1 MHLSQVDLNLF
12 VVLEAIYRE
21 GNLTRAG
28 RQLKLTQPAMS
39 HALKRLRELLKDPL
53 FIREGANM
61 VPTPFSRNMIN
72 DVRQALQIL
81 EVSLYENRNFD
92 PAHTRRNFQ
101 LGFWELMES
110 TILPRLVTVLAEAAP
125 EISITTLRVKR
136 REIEMELASGALDLA
151 LDVPINMSDTIRQQ
165 PLFSDRVVVLAR
177 DRHPAI
183 AGELN
188 LDTYLAQEH
197 ILVSSRRFGPS
208 LVDAELN
215 RKGRKR
221 RIVVRCQNY
230 FAACRVVS
238 ETDMLLTMPA
248 HYAEMLNTPF
258 GNRLYPFPLKSL
270 QTLDIQMYWHESADN
285 DPPNRW
291 LREQIKKVID
301 ESMNAPSPAR
311 KSAHKK
317 QRESRSRGETN
328 ESRSFARTQE
338 AARR

>member
-81 EVSLYENRNFD
+81 ELNLYEDRSFD
-92 PAHTRRNFQ
+92 PAHTRRSFQ
-101 LGFWELMES
+101 IGFWEIMEAM
-110 TILPRLVTVLAEAAP
+110 ILPQLSRVMARAAP

-136 REIEMELASGALDLA
+136 REIETELASGSLDLV
-151 LDVPINMSDTIRQQ
+151 LDIPITMSDSIRQT
-165 PLFSDRVVVLAR
+165 PLFSDRVVVMAR
-177 DRHPAI
+177 AGHPAI
-183 AGELN
+183 SGELD
-188 LDTYLAQEH
+188 LDTYLKQDH
-197 ILVSSRRFGPS
+197 ILVSSRRLGPS

-221 RIVVRCQNY
+221 RIVLRCQHY

-238 ETDMLLTMPA
+238 ETDMLLTIPE
-248 HYAEMLNTPF
+248 HYAQLLNSRF
-258 GNRLYPFPLKSL
+258 NHRMYPFPLKSL
-270 QTLDIQMYWHESADN
+270 QQLEIHMYWHESAEN

-291 LREQIKKVID
+291 LREQIKKVVD
-301 ESMNAPSPAR
+301 DSLSVVEEP
-311 KSAHKK
+311 
-317 QRESRSRGETN
+317 ESRRPP
-328 ESRSFARTQE
+328 RSVE
-338 AARR
+338 KKPAAIRPRRKTR